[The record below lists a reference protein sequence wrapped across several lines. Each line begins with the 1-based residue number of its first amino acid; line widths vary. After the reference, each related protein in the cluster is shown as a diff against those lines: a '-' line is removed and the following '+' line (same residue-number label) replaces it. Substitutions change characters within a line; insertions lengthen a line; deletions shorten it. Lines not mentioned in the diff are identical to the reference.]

1 MIHKKPIVE
10 RIRQILDAAKVEGE
24 RILPDG
30 TWLVSPAPEIAPQA
44 WHHALF
50 APALSFEEIEDMEN
64 ALNARLPTDLRNIY
78 LECNGFKLFGHRI
91 SLWGKRRTWE
101 RTVDKVWQPFD
112 MVHHNQRVGR
122 PGGSPPEIVFIG
134 GLDEG
139 TKWVYFETS
148 EEEHGRIGVTPRELY
163 KPLKIWPDFNS
174 WIQEMLDT
182 SQDPELI
189 VKDSI
194 G

>member
-1 MIHKKPIVE
+1 MTHNEPIVE
-10 RIRQILDAAKVEGE
+10 IIRQILDSARGDGE

-44 WHHALF
+44 WHHELF
-50 APALSFEEIEDMEN
+50 APPLSFEEIEDMEN
-64 ALNARLPTDLRNIY
+64 ALNARFPTDLRSVF
-78 LECNGFKLFGHRI
+78 LECNGFTLFGQKI

-101 RTVDKVWQPFD
+101 RSIDKAWQPFD
-112 MVHHNQRVGR
+112 LVHCNLRFGR
-122 PGGSPPEIVFIG
+122 PEGCPTEIVFIG
-134 GLDEG
+134 SLDEG
-139 TKWVYFETS
+139 TNWVYFETS
-148 EEEHGRIGVTPRELY
+148 EEEHGWIGVTPRELY

-189 VKDSI
+189 IRDNI